1 MWNNIKCI
9 YAVAA
14 VVQYTKNVA
23 CNIQDVS
30 PPHIRRERTYSTK
43 FRVED
48 WFNNIGLVT
57 YYITPL
63 KEKKVI

>member
-23 CNIQDVS
+23 CSIQQ
-30 PPHIRRERTYSTK
+30 PQ
-43 FRVED
+43 
-48 WFNNIGLVT
+48 LQ
-57 YYITPL
+57 L
-63 KEKKVI
+63 KIEI